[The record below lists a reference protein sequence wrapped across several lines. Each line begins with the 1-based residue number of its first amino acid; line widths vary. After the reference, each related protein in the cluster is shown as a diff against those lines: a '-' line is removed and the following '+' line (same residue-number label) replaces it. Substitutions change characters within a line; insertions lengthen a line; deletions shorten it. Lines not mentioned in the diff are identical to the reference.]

1 VLELEGLQH
10 SKHSGV
16 LALFRQKYVKTG
28 LVEAEFS
35 DVYGRAFDSRN
46 WGDYEREK
54 FPDRVNVERTLA
66 GADRFVERIEQLIA
80 ELKS

>member
-1 VLELEGLQH
+1 MIQDLKDAPEYIDY
-10 SKHSGV
+10 
-16 LALFRQKYVKTG
+16 AR
-28 LVEAEFS
+28 
-35 DVYGRAFDSRN
+35 RAFNSRN